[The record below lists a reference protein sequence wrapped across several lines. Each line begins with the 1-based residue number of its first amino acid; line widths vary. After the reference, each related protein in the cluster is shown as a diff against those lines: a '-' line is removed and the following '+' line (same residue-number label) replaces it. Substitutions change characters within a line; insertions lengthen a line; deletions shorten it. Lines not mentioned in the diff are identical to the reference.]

1 MKRLLKYTLA
11 ALAAILVL
19 PTAFLCGLY
28 LTADMEQPAVTI
40 DTAAYR
46 VTDHG
51 GYAVCHGSFL
61 RRNPHGLW
69 ELYTAGSPEESGA
82 AAGALT
88 AGLMHYQEQ
97 VFVDRIREFIP
108 SEGYLKFLGG
118 MIRIFNRNLGRHVP
132 EEYRREIYARSL
144 YCSHDFDAIGTPYE
158 RQLNYHAA
166 HDIGH
171 AMSQYMLVGCSSFAA
186 WGGASDDGKPVV
198 GRNFDFYMGDDF
210 TRNKIVTFC
219 RPQAGHPFAS
229 IGWAGMIGVLSGMNS
244 EGLTV
249 TINAAKGPVPLASA
263 TPISILAREILQHA
277 ATIAEALEIA
287 RRRDTFVS
295 ESLLVAS
302 ARDGRAAIIE
312 KTPRRTVLYEGDG
325 EYLICTNHYQ
335 SEAFADDGDNR
346 ENIAM
351 TDSPHRFA
359 RLEELMAANAPLDV
373 PAAAAMLRDTDFS
386 YNTLGAKIT
395 ELWPELEL
403 FSTYASTEMQTSITE
418 CGHHCGGH
426 VPADMLLVEL
436 LDEQNNPVPE
446 GQEGEVV
453 ITTLGVRGM
462 PLLRFKTGDICIART
477 GRCACGRTTMRLSSV
492 IGRRGQMI
500 KFKGTTLYPP
510 ALYDVLE
517 NIPGVNNYIIEVFT
531 GSLGTDQIVLRI
543 GSTRRDE
550 AFEKEIKDT
559 FRSKVRVA
567 PEVVFEQ
574 VEYIAKKQM
583 PQMSRKQIK
592 FVDLREQTK

>member
-1 MKRLLKYTLA
+1 MKRLFKYTLI

-19 PTAFLCGLY
+19 PAAFLCGLY

-46 VTDHG
+46 VTNHG
-51 GYAVCHGSFL
+51 GYTTCHGSFL

-69 ELYTAGSPEESGA
+69 ELYTAGPPEESGA

-97 VFVDRIREFIP
+97 VFVDRIREFVP

-210 TRNKIVTFC
+210 ARNKIVTFC

-263 TPISILAREILQHA
+263 TPISLLAREILQHA

-312 KTPRRTVLYEGDG
+312 KTPRRTRC
-325 EYLICTNHYQ
+325 IPM
-335 SEAFADDGDNR
+335 R
-346 ENIAM
+346 
-351 TDSPHRFA
+351 
-359 RLEELMAANAPLDV
+359 
-373 PAAAAMLRDTDFS
+373 
-386 YNTLGAKIT
+386 
-395 ELWPELEL
+395 
-403 FSTYASTEMQTSITE
+403 
-418 CGHHCGGH
+418 H
-426 VPADMLLVEL
+426 V
-436 LDEQNNPVPE
+436 
-446 GQEGEVV
+446 
-453 ITTLGVRGM
+453 
-462 PLLRFKTGDICIART
+462 
-477 GRCACGRTTMRLSSV
+477 
-492 IGRRGQMI
+492 
-500 KFKGTTLYPP
+500 
-510 ALYDVLE
+510 
-517 NIPGVNNYIIEVFT
+517 YI
-531 GSLGTDQIVLRI
+531 
-543 GSTRRDE
+543 
-550 AFEKEIKDT
+550 
-559 FRSKVRVA
+559 
-567 PEVVFEQ
+567 
-574 VEYIAKKQM
+574 
-583 PQMSRKQIK
+583 
-592 FVDLREQTK
+592 

>member
-1 MKRLLKYTLA
+1 MKRLFKYTLI

-19 PTAFLCGLY
+19 PAAFLCGLY

-46 VTDHG
+46 VTNHG
-51 GYAVCHGSFL
+51 GYTTCHGSFL
-61 RRNPHGLW
+61 RCNPHGLW
-69 ELYTAGSPEESGA
+69 ELYTAGPPEESGA

-97 VFVDRIREFIP
+97 VFVDQIREFVP

-210 TRNKIVTFC
+210 ARNKIVTFC
-219 RPQAGHPFAS
+219 RPQAGYPFAS

-346 ENIAM
+346 ENIACLLY
-351 TDSPHRFA
+351 TSPSPRDS
-359 RLEELMAANAPLDV
+359 
-373 PAAAAMLRDTDFS
+373 
-386 YNTLGAKIT
+386 
-395 ELWPELEL
+395 
-403 FSTYASTEMQTSITE
+403 
-418 CGHHCGGH
+418 
-426 VPADMLLVEL
+426 
-436 LDEQNNPVPE
+436 
-446 GQEGEVV
+446 
-453 ITTLGVRGM
+453 
-462 PLLRFKTGDICIART
+462 
-477 GRCACGRTTMRLSSV
+477 
-492 IGRRGQMI
+492 
-500 KFKGTTLYPP
+500 
-510 ALYDVLE
+510 
-517 NIPGVNNYIIEVFT
+517 
-531 GSLGTDQIVLRI
+531 
-543 GSTRRDE
+543 
-550 AFEKEIKDT
+550 
-559 FRSKVRVA
+559 
-567 PEVVFEQ
+567 
-574 VEYIAKKQM
+574 
-583 PQMSRKQIK
+583 
-592 FVDLREQTK
+592 

>member
-1 MKRLLKYTLA
+1 
-11 ALAAILVL
+11 
-19 PTAFLCGLY
+19 
-28 LTADMEQPAVTI
+28 
-40 DTAAYR
+40 
-46 VTDHG
+46 
-51 GYAVCHGSFL
+51 
-61 RRNPHGLW
+61 
-69 ELYTAGSPEESGA
+69 
-82 AAGALT
+82 
-88 AGLMHYQEQ
+88 MHYQEQ

-210 TRNKIVTFC
+210 ARNKIVTFC
-219 RPQAGHPFAS
+219 RPQAGYPFAS

-249 TINAAKGPVPLASA
+249 TIMPRKGPCRSHRRHPSR
-263 TPISILAREILQHA
+263 SSHARSCNMRRPSQRRW
-277 ATIAEALEIA
+277 EIA

-359 RLEELMAANAPLDV
+359 RLEELMAANAPLGV
-373 PAAAAMLRDTDFS
+373 PGSGPPCCATSAARA
-386 YNTLGAKIT
+386 
-395 ELWPELEL
+395 
-403 FSTYASTEMQTSITE
+403 
-418 CGHHCGGH
+418 
-426 VPADMLLVEL
+426 
-436 LDEQNNPVPE
+436 
-446 GQEGEVV
+446 
-453 ITTLGVRGM
+453 
-462 PLLRFKTGDICIART
+462 ART
-477 GRCACGRTTMRLSSV
+477 SAW
-492 IGRRGQMI
+492 
-500 KFKGTTLYPP
+500 GTT
-510 ALYDVLE
+510 
-517 NIPGVNNYIIEVFT
+517 
-531 GSLGTDQIVLRI
+531 
-543 GSTRRDE
+543 
-550 AFEKEIKDT
+550 
-559 FRSKVRVA
+559 VR
-567 PEVVFEQ
+567 
-574 VEYIAKKQM
+574 
-583 PQMSRKQIK
+583 
-592 FVDLREQTK
+592 

>member
-1 MKRLLKYTLA
+1 MKRLFKYTLI

-19 PTAFLCGLY
+19 PAAFLCGLY

-46 VTDHG
+46 VTNHG
-51 GYAVCHGSFL
+51 GYTTCHGSFL

-69 ELYTAGSPEESGA
+69 ELYTAGPPEESGA

-97 VFVDRIREFIP
+97 VFVDLIREFVP

-210 TRNKIVTFC
+210 ARNKIVTFC
-219 RPQAGHPFAS
+219 RPQAGYPFAS

-359 RLEELMAANAPLDV
+359 RLEELMAANAPLGV
-373 PAAAAMLRDTDFS
+373 PAAAAMLRDQRGTGGKDIGVGNDCSVNQSIAHHSVIFKPATLQMWVS
-386 YNTLGAKIT
+386 TSPWQGGAFVCYDLGAI
-395 ELWPELEL
+395 LRNPD
-403 FSTYASTEMQTSITE
+403 
-418 CGHHCGGH
+418 
-426 VPADMLLVEL
+426 PAAE
-436 LDEQNNPVPE
+436 
-446 GQEGEVV
+446 
-453 ITTLGVRGM
+453 
-462 PLLRFKTGDICIART
+462 
-477 GRCACGRTTMRLSSV
+477 
-492 IGRRGQMI
+492 
-500 KFKGTTLYPP
+500 
-510 ALYDVLE
+510 LYDSAQEIPSDTAYLARDYPRVVAYRQLGARIRRAMKAGRKADGELIETFAQTNPQNFHTWKLLGEYYLSQGDDGRAAQSFGKALE
-517 NIPGVNNYIIEVFT
+517 AGVP
-531 GSLGTDQIVLRI
+531 
-543 GSTRRDE
+543 RRDE
-550 AFEKEIKDT
+550 LLAIERLKSECK
-559 FRSKVRVA
+559 
-567 PEVVFEQ
+567 P
-574 VEYIAKKQM
+574 
-583 PQMSRKQIK
+583 
-592 FVDLREQTK
+592 